1 MDQYFK
7 TVLES
12 LSNDDVSM
20 LKLLNEQKANAKF
33 KAIKKKYVFE
43 LSGLTEAMFRK
54 VVYRLEAIQFVEL
67 VYGGKEHKLV
77 LTPFGERALE
87 QLKLENFNI
96 LKY

>member
-7 TVLES
+7 SVLES
-12 LSNDDVSM
+12 LSNEDVSM
-20 LKLLNEQKANAKF
+20 LKLLNELQANAKF

-43 LSGLTEAMFRK
+43 LSGLTEATFRK
-54 VVYRLEAIQFVEL
+54 VVYRLVAVQFIEP

-77 LTPFGERALE
+77 LTPFGEKALE
-87 QLKLENFNI
+87 QLKLDDLNI